1 MSLPQTRELFT
12 VEEYLE
18 MERASEVR
26 HEYLDGEIFEMSGET
41 LSHGRISTNLVSELR
56 RQLRGRPC
64 DVLSKDMKVRSG
76 WLPSPRRTMKG
87 LFSYPDVVV
96 VCGQPQFHDEY
107 QDILTNPNVIIEV
120 LSDATEKFDRGE
132 KFRRYRAQLPTLT
145 DYVLVSQTKPFI
157 DHFIRREGGAWMLV
171 PVEGLEHSLRL
182 ASIDCVL
189 PLAEIYDRVE
199 FPPDEEEPAD
209 EI

>member
-1 MSLPQTRELFT
+1 MSLPQTRTLHT

-26 HEYLDGEIFEMSGET
+26 HEYLDGEIFEMSGES
-41 LSHGRISTNLVSELR
+41 LSHGRISTNLVAELR
-56 RQLRGRPC
+56 RQLRGKPC

-132 KFRRYRAQLPTLT
+132 KFRRYREQLPTLT
-145 DYVLVSQTKPFI
+145 HYVLVSQAGPYI
-157 DHFIRREGGAWMLV
+157 DHFTRREGGVWVLV
-171 PVEGLEHSLRL
+171 PVEGLEGTLRL
-182 ASIDCVL
+182 DSIDCVL
-189 PLAEIYDRVE
+189 PLAEVYDRVE
-199 FPPDEEEPAD
+199 FPLEVEELAD